1 MIVKRHILYKHFAVS
16 WSNFILTAMTIYLFL
31 GMPLAMRQHGWSG
44 AEIGMFQLA
53 GLPVLLKFFMGAPI
67 ERFAFKQANYF
78 KWSLLLSVGVAIGL
92 FLLSRADIEHV
103 SFSQVFFATI
113 LTSVFATWLDI
124 PVNALAIRLLDEKEQ
139 LRNGVLRSS
148 VAALASIVGGG
159 IMIFVYSDYGW
170 QAPIYV
176 FMFAL
181 ILSLILLF
189 LLEKQEKNVGSTSV
203 YSMKKKGGLSLL
215 KGYFHQ
221 PDKRW
226 WHLILVFY
234 FPFIGCAW
242 LFLKPTLLD
251 FGVSLDDIAWLATL
265 GGIVAAIAS
274 FSYAV
279 VLKRLP
285 GRGLLLSAS
294 VFNIIALYIMLS
306 LTMAV
311 PERWQLITAVV
322 VLAIAL
328 GLSSGV
334 IMGIMMTQCRQ
345 QHEAFDY
352 SLQSSLFAL
361 SRMLVPA
368 LAGVLLDKLGYQGLY
383 GGLLVGAVAVTMVTF
398 LMLRSSPHHLMSN
411 ASQ

>member
-1 MIVKRHILYKHFAVS
+1 MKRHILYKHFAVS

>member
-1 MIVKRHILYKHFAVS
+1 MKRHILYKHFAVS

-306 LTMAV
+306 LTMAL